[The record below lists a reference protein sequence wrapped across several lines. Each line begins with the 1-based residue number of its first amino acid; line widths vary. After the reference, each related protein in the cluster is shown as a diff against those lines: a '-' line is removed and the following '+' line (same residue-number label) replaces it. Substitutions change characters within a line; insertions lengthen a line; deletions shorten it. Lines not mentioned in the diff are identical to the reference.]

1 MSDILNDKD
10 IDSATWANLKAHYTI
25 RRQTLLE
32 KLAGDLSAEET
43 AKLRGRIR
51 ECTDLLKLEDRR
63 PEEEQH
69 TEF

>member
-1 MSDILNDKD
+1 MSDILDDKD
-10 IDSATWANLKAHYTI
+10 LDSAAWAKIKAHYAAK
-25 RRQTLLE
+25 RQALLE
-32 KLAGDLSAEET
+32 KLAGDLSADET